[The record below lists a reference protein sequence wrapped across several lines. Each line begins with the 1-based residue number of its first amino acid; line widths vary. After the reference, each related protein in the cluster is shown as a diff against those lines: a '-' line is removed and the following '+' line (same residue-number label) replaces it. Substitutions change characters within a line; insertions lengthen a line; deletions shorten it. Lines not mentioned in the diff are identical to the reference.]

1 MKIRRTA
8 PLPSRPRGMALL
20 TRALLVS
27 LAVLL
32 FAACGGGS
40 RSEAD
45 LSSDALNRG
54 LKAHNAG
61 NYDEAT
67 TAYFEALMH
76 DSKNKFAFFNLG
88 QIAQT
93 QKKPQIAEGYYRSAL
108 EIDTKFGPAL
118 FNLAIIRNDAG
129 AKTEAIDL
137 YRRDIQAD
145 PNNAGAY
152 FNLGLLLREAGNSAE
167 ATQMFQRAQQL
178 DPKLVPPAA
187 TATPTR
193 TASPS
198 PTR

>member
-1 MKIRRTA
+1 MRLVART
-8 PLPSRPRGMALL
+8 
-20 TRALLVS
+20 
-27 LAVLL
+27 VLL
-32 FAACGGGS
+32 FIAVALVAACGS
-40 RSEAD
+40 AAKSEAD
-45 LSSDALNRG
+45 LSADALNRG

-93 QKKPQIAEGYYRSAL
+93 QKKPQVAEGYYRSAL
-108 EIDTKFGPAL
+108 DIDAKFGPAL

-129 AKTEAIDL
+129 SKTEAIDL
-137 YRRDIQAD
+137 YRRDIAAD
-145 PNNAGAY
+145 PNNAAAY
-152 FNLGLLLREAGNSAE
+152 YNLGLLLRETGNAAE
-167 ATQMFQRAQQL
+167 ATQMFQKAQQL
-178 DPKLVPPAA
+178 DAKLVPPAA
-187 TATPTR
+187 TATPAR